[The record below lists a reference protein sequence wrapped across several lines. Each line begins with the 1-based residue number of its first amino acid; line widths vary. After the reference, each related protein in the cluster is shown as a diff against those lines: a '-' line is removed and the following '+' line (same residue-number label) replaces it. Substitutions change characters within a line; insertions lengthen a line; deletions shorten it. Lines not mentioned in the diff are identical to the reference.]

1 MCRAGPVS
9 DPERYV
15 IDLTLKSGASR
26 NHLHTMSDQRRRRG
40 GFSLPAHG
48 TIELLAGMAALAAPV
63 AFGFGAAGVVV
74 SVVLGAIMMGMGL
87 TLQGQRSAASAWHGG
102 FDSVFVIVTAVA
114 ALGLAVA
121 GERSA
126 AVFLAALVAVQALLS
141 FTTRYVAAT

>member
-26 NHLHTMSDQRRRRG
+26 DHLNTMRYERRR

-48 TIELLAGMAALAAPV
+48 TVELIAGMAALAAPV

-87 TLQGQRSAASAWHGG
+87 TLQGQIGAASAWHGS
-102 FDSVFVIVTAVA
+102 FDSVFVIVTALA
-114 ALGLAVA
+114 ALGLAVG

-141 FTTRYVAAT
+141 FTTRYVAAG